1 MLKISQLIVIT
12 AILASIAFPAQA
24 KSRHEMCEVAE
35 MASQVISQKKG
46 DSPEATALKR
56 TAVHNQCFTAPIAE
70 IESAYSYLIDNW
82 DTVFNHTPAK

>member
-1 MLKISQLIVIT
+1 MLKITQISIVVAT
-12 AILASIAFPAQA
+12 MVSIAFPAQA

-46 DSPEATALKR
+46 DSPETTALKR